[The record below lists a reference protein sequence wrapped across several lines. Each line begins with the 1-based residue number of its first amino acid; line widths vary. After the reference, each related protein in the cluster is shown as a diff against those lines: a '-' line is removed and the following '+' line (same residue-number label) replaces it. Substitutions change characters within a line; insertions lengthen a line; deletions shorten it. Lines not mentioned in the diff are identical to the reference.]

1 MKVLMVI
8 SQFYPIIGGAERQ
21 AQLLAKKLI
30 ERGIEVKVVTGWWN
44 LKTPRKEIIDG
55 IQVFRNFSFWGMFGI
70 KGLRVLGALS
80 YMVSLGIYLLVHR
93 RKYDIIHVHQVLY
106 PAFVSVLIGK
116 GTLRKPVLLKNS
128 CTGLTSDII
137 QLRRFP
143 TGGLQLKYLIKEMDS
158 LVAVSQEGINEFKTI
173 GCPEARIVYI
183 PNGVAIPTQGKAKY
197 GQVLRVLRVLTVA
210 RLDRQKGIDILL
222 RAWADIISE
231 RQTRKLI
238 IIGNGPLKREL
249 QILSRS
255 LGVFDSVEFT
265 GEVKNVE
272 VYLRDADLFILPS
285 RAEGMPN
292 ALLEAMSYGIPC
304 IATNVGGNVELIGMQ
319 DKTISNGEYS
329 IGENG
334 LLVNPD
340 DAKGVSEAIL
350 YFIRNREAREKMGR
364 KGRKFIEENFPM
376 DLVAD
381 RYIALYM
388 RMLNGRS

>member
-44 LKTPRKEIIDG
+44 LKTPQKEIIDG

-70 KGLRVLGALS
+70 KGLRTLGGLT
-80 YMVSLGIYLLVHR
+80 YMISLGIYLLLHR
-93 RKYDIIHVHQVLY
+93 GDYDIIHVHQVLY

-116 GTLRKPVLLKNS
+116 GILRKPVLLKNS

-143 TGGLQLKYLIKEMDS
+143 MGSLQLRYLVKKMDS
-158 LVAVSQEGINEFKTI
+158 LVAVSQEGINEFKAI
-173 GCPEARIVYI
+173 GCPEVRIVYI
-183 PNGVAIPTQGKAKY
+183 PNGVAIPPQEKAQY
-197 GQVLRVLRVLTVA
+197 GQVLRVLTVA
-210 RLDRQKGIDILL
+210 RLDRQKGMDILL
-222 RAWADIISE
+222 RAWANIVRE
-231 RQTRKLI
+231 EETLKLI
-238 IIGNGPLKREL
+238 IIGNGPLEREL
-249 QILSRS
+249 KMLSQS
-255 LGVFDSVEFT
+255 LGVIESVEFT
-265 GEVKNVE
+265 GEVKNVQE
-272 VYLRDADLFILPS
+272 YLRDADLFILPS

-340 DAKGVSEAIL
+340 DAKGLSEAIL